1 MRKLSISFIVVFSFV
16 ATLTFSVAL
25 GSTVYSGVSNAS
37 AVFLNMSYTDI
48 GSSFAK
54 GDIMR
59 MTALSVIRG
68 NGNGLYYPKNKLK
81 REEALAMILRLMG
94 KEKDVQMA
102 QSSTSGGVPG
112 AATGTNS
119 NGGIDS
125 WAQGV
130 ITVAKNTGLLSK
142 QETSLDFTQYATRQE
157 VANWIAK
164 GINLSPVYGKDAQY
178 VYSYKDSGLFDADKL
193 PYIEATI
200 ESSIM
205 SGYNNGYF
213 GPNDN
218 ITREQMAAV
227 LSRAFNVSYS
237 MMGYTKDMGYVESI
251 QKDSVNGGTRYTYD
265 IKNDSGQDV
274 ALVAENSQ
282 SANYDFAVLKNG
294 KAGLSSLISNG
305 DRLTY
310 YTNGSNVIFAE
321 TANGSIKTISGTI
334 DSIWQGSFRLV
345 DDSGNSYVI
354 YYNNNTQVTMNSV
367 DASISDLKYGETAKV
382 TVYGSTATRIDVVY
396 TDLSGNGQVNTGDKQ
411 DSGKIISIDVNSG
424 FEYVTLDNGNTYTL
438 DPNMPVVGTGRSIS
452 ASDLKVGEYIKLYF
466 SSINAKTPDE
476 IFLEDDYNKPVAVIR
491 GSIAGVSGFNP
502 KVQLNDVE
510 MYRQGQWNATSSYA
524 MYSLDGASVYL
535 DGSKIPV
542 SDISKYKGYDAY
554 IMLENHYGIETATL
568 VSIQSGFNMSYVG
581 DITYDGNT
589 MLVTFDN
596 ENDNRQVNVN
606 DGTIIL
612 NDGFLV
618 PKSQLSKASQAYV
631 SFSRGGAA
639 NFISILDANAPSGYY
654 YAFGEIDKVTSDS
667 FTIGYKNDAYAIDG
681 NEWDKI
687 GDKTF
692 YVGDKTYIIDNS
704 GNTPTI
710 VDYNDFI
717 NQKYGEY
724 ISDKEGDKSLLKY
737 GYVYVIAQKDK
748 YDDDA
753 YDAIAINISTEYDP
767 NSDSESYDLISTN
780 RISKAVL
787 SSSSGN
793 VLTLDNVMDWNGLN
807 NRWELNT
814 SLDSID
820 VTKAVIVK
828 NNKVISASDLKS
840 GDNLYI
846 IRDGALGIVITVQ
859 Q

>member
-1 MRKLSISFIVVFSFV
+1 MRKSSISFIVAFLLIVILNFSFV
-16 ATLTFSVAL
+16 S
-25 GSTVYSGVSNAS
+25 GSTMYNGVNNAT
-37 AVFLNMSYTDI
+37 ATFKNMSYNDI
-48 GSSFAK
+48 DSSFAK

-68 NGNGLYYPKNKLK
+68 NGSGLYYPKNKLK

-94 KEKDVQMA
+94 KEKDVQVA
-102 QSSTSGGVPG
+102 QNSASGGVPG
-112 AATGTNS
+112 AAGTTS
-119 NGGIDS
+119 SGMVDS

-130 ITVAKNTGLLSK
+130 ITVAKNAGLLSK
-142 QETSLDFTQYATRQE
+142 QEQSLDFTKNATRQE
-157 VANWIAK
+157 IANWIAK
-164 GINLSPVYGKDAQY
+164 GINLAPVYGKDAQY
-178 VYSYKDSGLFDADKL
+178 VYSYKDSSLFDADKL

-213 GPNDN
+213 GPNDS

-227 LSRAFNVSYS
+227 LSRAFNVSYA
-237 MMGYTKDMGYVESI
+237 MMGYTKDEGYIEDIERDNV
-251 QKDSVNGGTRYTYD
+251 DGGVRHTYVL
-265 IKNDSGQDV
+265 KNDSGQDI
-274 ALVAENSQ
+274 ALVAESSPN
-282 SANYDFAVLKNG
+282 ANYDFAVLKNG
-294 KAGLSSLISNG
+294 KAGLSSIISNG

-321 TANGSIKTISGTI
+321 TANSSIKTISGTI

-354 YYNNNTQVTMNSV
+354 NYNSNTLVTMNSV
-367 DASISDLKYGETAKV
+367 DASIDDLKFGETAKV
-382 TVYGSTATRIDVVY
+382 TVYGDTATNIDVEY
-396 TDLSGNGQVNTGDKQ
+396 TDLSSDGQVSLGDRQ
-411 DSGKIISIDVNSG
+411 DSGKIVDIETDNSQVSI
-424 FEYVTLDNGNTYTL
+424 TLDNGSTYTVNA
-438 DPNMPVVGTGRSIS
+438 DMPVVGTGAAIS

-466 SSINAKTPDE
+466 SSINTKTPDE

-491 GSIAGVSGFNP
+491 GTISGVSGFNP
-502 KVQLNDVE
+502 KIQLKDVE
-510 MYRQGQWNATSSYA
+510 IYRQGQWSATSSYA

-554 IMLENHYGIETATL
+554 IMLENHYGTETATL

-612 NDGFLV
+612 DNGLLV

-639 NFISILDANAPSGYY
+639 NFISILDTSAPSEYY
-654 YAFGEIDKVTSDS
+654 YAFGKIDEVTSDS
-667 FTIGYKNDAYAIDG
+667 ITIGKNYNAYALDA
-681 NEWDKI
+681 NEWNKI
-687 GDKTF
+687 DDKTF

-717 NQKYGEY
+717 NQKYGKDL
-724 ISDKEGDKSLLKY
+724 IKY
-737 GYVYVIAQKDK
+737 GYVYIVARKDK
-748 YDDDA
+748 YDNDN
-753 YDAIAINISTEYDP
+753 YDAIAINIYTNSS
-767 NSDSESYDLISTN
+767 SDSESYDLISTD
-780 RISKAVL
+780 RVSKAVL

-793 VLTLDNVMDWNGLN
+793 VLTLDNVMDWNGFN
-807 NRWELNT
+807 NKWELNT

-820 VTKAVIVK
+820 VSKAVIVK
-828 NNKVISASDLKS
+828 NNKVISVNDLKS

-846 IRDGALGIVITVQ
+846 IRDGVDGIIITVE
-859 Q
+859 

>member
-1 MRKLSISFIVVFSFV
+1 MKKISIVSILILSLIFTSFSSIAS
-16 ATLTFSVAL
+16 
-25 GSTVYSGVSNAS
+25 GSTVYSGVSSAS
-37 AVFLNMSYTDI
+37 AIFLNMSYTDI
-48 GSSFAK
+48 GSSFARN
-54 GDIMR
+54 DIMR
-59 MTALSVIRG
+59 MAGLSVIRG

-94 KEKDVQMA
+94 KEKDVQLA
-102 QSSTSGGVPG
+102 QTSG
-112 AATGTNS
+112 NS
-119 NGGIDS
+119 NPTAGTSSSGQVDS

-178 VYSYKDSGLFDADKL
+178 VYSYKDSSLFDTDKL
-193 PYIEATI
+193 PYIEAAI

-213 GPNDN
+213 GPNDS

-227 LSRAFNVSYS
+227 LSRAFNVSYA
-237 MMGYTKDMGYVESI
+237 MMGYTKDEGYIEDI
-251 QKDSVNGGTRYTYD
+251 ERDNVNGGVRYTYVL
-265 IKNDSGQDV
+265 KNDSGQDI
-274 ALVAENSQ
+274 ALVAESSPN
-282 SANYDFAVLKNG
+282 ANYDFAVLKNG
-294 KAGLSSLISNG
+294 KAGLSSIISNG

-321 TANGSIKTISGTI
+321 TANSSIKTISGTI

-354 YYNNNTQVTMNSV
+354 NYNSNTLVTMNSV
-367 DASISDLKYGETAKV
+367 DASIDDLKFGETAKV
-382 TVYGSTATRIDVVY
+382 TVYGDTATEIDVEY
-396 TDLSGNGQVNTGDKQ
+396 TDLSSDGQVNTGDKQ
-411 DSGKIISIDVNSG
+411 DSGKIISIDVSGG

-438 DPNMPVVGTGRSIS
+438 NPNMPVEGTGAAIS

-466 SSINAKTPDE
+466 SRINTKMPDE

-535 DGSKIPV
+535 DGSKISV
-542 SDISKYKGYDAY
+542 SDINKYKGYDAY
-554 IMLENHYGIETATL
+554 IMLENHYGTETATL
-568 VSIQSGFNMSYVG
+568 VSIQSGFNMSYEG
-581 DITYDGNT
+581 SIDYNGNT
-589 MLVTFDN
+589 MSITLS
-596 ENDNRQVNVN
+596 DNRQVSIN

-612 NDGFLV
+612 RDGLLV
-618 PKSQLSKASQAYV
+618 PKDELINASQAYV
-631 SFSRGGAA
+631 SFTRGGAA
-639 NFISILDANAPSGYY
+639 NFISILDTSAPSGYY
-654 YAFGEIDKVTSDS
+654 YAKGNIINVTADS
-667 FTIGYKNDAYAIDG
+667 ITVGNYYYYSG
-681 NEWDKI
+681 NEY
-687 GDKTF
+687 GDVSLNNNEWVANGDETF
-692 YVGDKTYIIDNS
+692 YVGDKTYIVDNT
-704 GNTPTI
+704 GNNP
-710 VDYNDFI
+710 VNVPYDEFLK
-717 NQKYGEY
+717 QKYRAANYSSVY
-724 ISDKEGDKSLLKY
+724 IVASDSN
-737 GYVYVIAQKDK
+737 
-748 YDDDA
+748 
-753 YDAIAINISTEYDP
+753 AIAVNIRPLSSTD
-767 NSDSESYDLISTN
+767 
-780 RISKAVL
+780 RVSKAVL

-793 VLTLDNVMDWNGLN
+793 VLTIDNVMDWNGLN
-807 NRWELNT
+807 NKWELNT

-820 VTKAVIVK
+820 ATKAVIVK
-828 NNKVISASDLKS
+828 NNKVVSANDLKS

>member
-1 MRKLSISFIVVFSFV
+1 MRKLSISFIVVFLLIVILNFSFV
-16 ATLTFSVAL
+16 S
-25 GSTVYSGVSNAS
+25 GSTMYNGVNNAT
-37 AVFLNMSYTDI
+37 ATFKNMSYNDI
-48 GSSFAK
+48 DSSFAK

-59 MTALSVIRG
+59 MTALSVVRG
-68 NGNGLYYPKNKLK
+68 NGSGLYYPKNKLK

-94 KEKDVQMA
+94 KEKDVQVA
-102 QSSTSGGVPG
+102 QNSASGGVPG
-112 AATGTNS
+112 AAGTTS
-119 NGGIDS
+119 SGMVDS

-130 ITVAKNTGLLSK
+130 ITVAKNAGLLSK
-142 QETSLDFTQYATRQE
+142 QEQSLDFTKNATRQE
-157 VANWIAK
+157 IANWIAK
-164 GINLSPVYGKDAQY
+164 GINLAPVYGKDAQY
-178 VYSYKDSGLFDADKL
+178 VYSYKDSSLFDADKL

-213 GPNDN
+213 GPNDS

-227 LSRAFNVSYS
+227 LSRAFNVSYA
-237 MMGYTKDMGYVESI
+237 MMGYTKDEGYIEDIERDNV
-251 QKDSVNGGTRYTYD
+251 DGGVRHTYVL
-265 IKNDSGQDV
+265 KNDSGQDI
-274 ALVAENSQ
+274 ALVAESSPN
-282 SANYDFAVLKNG
+282 ANYDFVVLKNG
-294 KAGLSSLISNG
+294 KAGLSSIISNG

-310 YTNGSNVIFAE
+310 YTNGNNVIFAE
-321 TANGSIKTISGTI
+321 TDNGSIKTISGTI

-396 TDLSGNGQVNTGDKQ
+396 TDLSENGQVSLGDRQ
-411 DSGKIISIDVNSG
+411 DSGKIVDIETDNSQVSI
-424 FEYVTLDNGNTYTL
+424 TLDNGSTYTVNA
-438 DPNMPVVGTGRSIS
+438 DMPVVGTGAAIS

-466 SSINAKTPDE
+466 SSINTKTPDE

-491 GSIAGVSGFNP
+491 GTISGVSGFNP
-502 KVQLNDVE
+502 KIQLKDVE
-510 MYRQGQWNATSSYA
+510 IYRQGQWSATSSYA

-542 SDISKYKGYDAY
+542 SDISKYKGYYAY
-554 IMLENHYGIETATL
+554 IMLENHYGTETATL

-612 NDGFLV
+612 DNGLLV

-639 NFISILDANAPSGYY
+639 NFISILDTSAPSGYY

-687 GDKTF
+687 GNKTF

-717 NQKYGEY
+717 NQKYGKDL
-724 ISDKEGDKSLLKY
+724 IKY
-737 GYVYVIAQKDK
+737 GYVYIVARKDK
-748 YDDDA
+748 YDNDN
-753 YDAIAINISTEYDP
+753 YDAIAINIYTNSS
-767 NSDSESYDLISTN
+767 SDSESYDLISTD
-780 RISKAVL
+780 RVSKAVL
-787 SSSSGN
+787 SSISGN
-793 VLTLDNVMDWNGLN
+793 VLTIDNVMDWNGLN
-807 NRWELNT
+807 NKWELNT

-820 VTKAVIVK
+820 VSKAVIVK
-828 NNKVISASDLKS
+828 NNKVISVNDLKS

-846 IRDGALGIVITVQ
+846 IRDGVDGIIITVE
-859 Q
+859 

>member
-1 MRKLSISFIVVFSFV
+1 MRKLSISFIVVFLLIVILNFSFV
-16 ATLTFSVAL
+16 S
-25 GSTVYSGVSNAS
+25 GSTMYNGVNNAT
-37 AVFLNMSYTDI
+37 ATFKNMSYNDI
-48 GSSFAK
+48 DSSFAK

-59 MTALSVIRG
+59 MTGLSVVRG
-68 NGNGLYYPKNKLK
+68 NGSGLYYPKNKLK

-94 KEKDVQMA
+94 KEKDVQVA
-102 QSSTSGGVPG
+102 QNSASGGVPG
-112 AATGTNS
+112 AAGTTS
-119 NGGIDS
+119 SGMVDS

-130 ITVAKNTGLLSK
+130 ITVAKNAGLLSK
-142 QETSLDFTQYATRQE
+142 QEQSLDFTKNATRQE
-157 VANWIAK
+157 IANWIAK
-164 GINLSPVYGKDAQY
+164 GINLAPVYGKDAQY
-178 VYSYKDSGLFDADKL
+178 VYSYKDSSLFDADKL

-213 GPNDN
+213 GPNDS

-227 LSRAFNVSYS
+227 LSRAFNVSYT

-274 ALVAENSQ
+274 ALVAESSPN
-282 SANYDFAVLKNG
+282 ANYDFVVLKNG
-294 KAGLSSLISNG
+294 KAGLSSIISNG

-321 TANGSIKTISGTI
+321 TDNGSIKTISGTI

-396 TDLSGNGQVNTGDKQ
+396 TDLSENGQVSLGDRQ
-411 DSGKIISIDVNSG
+411 DSGKIVDIETDNSQVSI
-424 FEYVTLDNGNTYTL
+424 TLDNGSTYTVNA
-438 DPNMPVVGTGRSIS
+438 DMPVVGTGAAIS

-466 SSINAKTPDE
+466 SSINTKTPDE

-491 GSIAGVSGFNP
+491 GTISGVSGFNP
-502 KVQLNDVE
+502 KIQLKDVE
-510 MYRQGQWNATSSYA
+510 IYRQGQWSATSSYA

-554 IMLENHYGIETATL
+554 IMLENHYGTETATL

-612 NDGFLV
+612 DNGLLV

-639 NFISILDANAPSGYY
+639 NFISILDASAPSGYY

-717 NQKYGEY
+717 NQKYGKDL
-724 ISDKEGDKSLLKY
+724 IKY
-737 GYVYVIAQKDK
+737 GYVYIVARKDK
-748 YDDDA
+748 YDNDN
-753 YDAIAINISTEYDP
+753 YDAIAINIYTNSS
-767 NSDSESYDLISTN
+767 SDSESYDLISTD
-780 RISKAVL
+780 RVSKAVL

-807 NRWELNT
+807 NKWELNT

-820 VTKAVIVK
+820 VSKAVIVK
-828 NNKVISASDLKS
+828 NNKVISVNDLKS

-846 IRDGALGIVITVQ
+846 IRDGVDGIIITVE
-859 Q
+859 

>member
-1 MRKLSISFIVVFSFV
+1 MRKLSISFIVVFLLIVILNFSFV
-16 ATLTFSVAL
+16 S
-25 GSTVYSGVSNAS
+25 GSTMYNGVNNAT
-37 AVFLNMSYTDI
+37 ATFKNMSYNDI
-48 GSSFAK
+48 DSSFAK

-59 MTALSVIRG
+59 MTALSVVRG
-68 NGNGLYYPKNKLK
+68 NGSGLYYPKNKLK

-94 KEKDVQMA
+94 KEKDVQVA
-102 QSSTSGGVPG
+102 QNSASGGVPG
-112 AATGTNS
+112 AAGTTS
-119 NGGIDS
+119 SGTVDS

-130 ITVAKNTGLLSK
+130 ITVAKNAGLLSK
-142 QETSLDFTQYATRQE
+142 QEQSLDFRKNATRQE
-157 VANWIAK
+157 IANWIAK
-164 GINLSPVYGKDAQY
+164 GINLVPVYGKDAQY
-178 VYSYKDSGLFDADKL
+178 VYSYKDSSLFDADKL

-213 GPNDN
+213 GPNDS

-227 LSRAFNVSYS
+227 LSRAFNVSYT

-274 ALVAENSQ
+274 ALVSENS
-282 SANYDFAVLKNG
+282 SNGNYDFAVLKNG
-294 KAGLSSLISNG
+294 MAGLSSLLSNG

-310 YTNGSNVIFAE
+310 YTNGNNVIFAE
-321 TANGSIKTISGTI
+321 TDNGSIKTISGTI

-367 DASISDLKYGETAKV
+367 DAFISDLKYGETAKV

-396 TDLSGNGQVNTGDKQ
+396 TDLSENGQVSLGDRQ
-411 DSGKIISIDVNSG
+411 DSGKIVDIETDNSQVSI
-424 FEYVTLDNGNTYTL
+424 TLDNGSTYTVNA
-438 DPNMPVVGTGRSIS
+438 DMPVVGTGAAIS

-466 SSINAKTPDE
+466 SSINTKTPDE

-491 GSIAGVSGFNP
+491 GTISGVSGFNP
-502 KVQLNDVE
+502 KIQLKDVE
-510 MYRQGQWNATSSYA
+510 IYRQGQWSATSSYA

-554 IMLENHYGIETATL
+554 IMLENHYGTETATL

-612 NDGFLV
+612 DNGLLV

-639 NFISILDANAPSGYY
+639 NFISILDASAPSGYY

-687 GDKTF
+687 GNKTF

-717 NQKYGEY
+717 NQKYGKDL
-724 ISDKEGDKSLLKY
+724 IKY
-737 GYVYVIAQKDK
+737 GYVYIVAKKDK
-748 YDDDA
+748 YDNDN
-753 YDAIAINISTEYDP
+753 YDAIAINIYTNSS
-767 NSDSESYDLISTN
+767 SDSESYDLISTD
-780 RISKAVL
+780 RVSKAVL

-807 NRWELNT
+807 NKWELNT

-820 VTKAVIVK
+820 VSKAVIVK
-828 NNKVISASDLKS
+828 NNKVISVNDLKS

-846 IRDGALGIVITVQ
+846 IRDGVDGIIITVE
-859 Q
+859 

>member
-1 MRKLSISFIVVFSFV
+1 MKKINIVSILILSLIFTSFSSIAS
-16 ATLTFSVAL
+16 
-25 GSTVYSGVSNAS
+25 GSTVYSGVSSAS
-37 AVFLNMSYTDI
+37 AIFLNMSYADI
-48 GSSFAK
+48 GSSFARN
-54 GDIMR
+54 DIMR
-59 MTALSVIRG
+59 MTGLSVIRG
-68 NGNGLYYPKNKLK
+68 NGNRLYYPTNKLK

-94 KEKDVQMA
+94 KEKDVQLA
-102 QSSTSGGVPG
+102 QTSR
-112 AATGTNS
+112 NS
-119 NGGIDS
+119 NPTARTSSSGQVDS

-178 VYSYKDSGLFDADKL
+178 VYSYKDSSLFDADKL

-213 GPNDN
+213 GPNDS

-227 LSRAFNVSYS
+227 LSRAFNVSYA
-237 MMGYTKDMGYVESI
+237 MMGYTKDEGYIEDIERDNV
-251 QKDSVNGGTRYTYD
+251 DGGVRHTYVL
-265 IKNDSGQDV
+265 KNDSGQDI
-274 ALVAENSQ
+274 ALVAESSPN
-282 SANYDFAVLKNG
+282 ANYDFAVLKNG
-294 KAGLSSLISNG
+294 KAGLSSIISNG

-321 TANGSIKTISGTI
+321 TANSSIKTISGTI

-354 YYNNNTQVTMNSV
+354 NYNSNTLVTMNSV
-367 DASISDLKYGETAKV
+367 NASIDDLKFGETAKV
-382 TVYGSTATRIDVVY
+382 TVYGDTATKIDVEY
-396 TDLSGNGQVNTGDKQ
+396 TDLSSDGQVNTGDKQ
-411 DSGKIISIDVNSG
+411 DSGKIISIDVSGG

-438 DPNMPVVGTGRSIS
+438 NPNMPVEGTGAAIS

-466 SSINAKTPDE
+466 SSINTKSPDE
-476 IFLEDDYNKPVAVIR
+476 IFLEDDYNKPVAIIR

-535 DGSKIPV
+535 DGSKISV
-542 SDISKYKGYDAY
+542 SDINKYKGYDAY
-554 IMLENHYGIETATL
+554 IMLENHYGTETATL
-568 VSIQSGFNMSYVG
+568 ASIQSGFNMSYVG
-581 DITYDGNT
+581 SIDYNGNT
-589 MLVTFDN
+589 MSITLS
-596 ENDNRQVNVN
+596 DNRQVSIN

-612 NDGFLV
+612 KDGLLV
-618 PKSQLSKASQAYV
+618 PKDELTNASQAYV
-631 SFSRGGAA
+631 SFTRGGAA
-639 NFISILDANAPSGYY
+639 NFISILDTSAPSGYY
-654 YAFGEIDKVTSDS
+654 YAKGNIINVTADS
-667 FTIGYKNDAYAIDG
+667 ITVGNYYYYSG
-681 NEWDKI
+681 NEY
-687 GDKTF
+687 GDESLNNNEWVANGDETF
-692 YVGDKTYIIDNS
+692 YVGDKTYIVDNT
-704 GNTPTI
+704 GNSP
-710 VDYNDFI
+710 VNVSYDEFLK
-717 NQKYGEY
+717 QKYRAANYSSVY
-724 ISDKEGDKSLLKY
+724 IVASDSN
-737 GYVYVIAQKDK
+737 
-748 YDDDA
+748 
-753 YDAIAINISTEYDP
+753 AIAVNIRPLSSTD
-767 NSDSESYDLISTN
+767 
-780 RISKAVL
+780 RVSKAVL

-807 NRWELNT
+807 NKWELNT

-828 NNKVISASDLKS
+828 NNKVVSANDLKS

>member
-1 MRKLSISFIVVFSFV
+1 MRKLSISFIVVFLLIVILNFSFV
-16 ATLTFSVAL
+16 S
-25 GSTVYSGVSNAS
+25 GSTMYNGVNNAT
-37 AVFLNMSYTDI
+37 ATFKNMSYNDI
-48 GSSFAK
+48 DSSFAK

-59 MTALSVIRG
+59 MTALSVVRG
-68 NGNGLYYPKNKLK
+68 NGSGLYYPKNKLK

-94 KEKDVQMA
+94 KEKDVQVA
-102 QSSTSGGVPG
+102 QNSASGGVPG
-112 AATGTNS
+112 AAGTTS
-119 NGGIDS
+119 SGMVDS

-130 ITVAKNTGLLSK
+130 ITVAKNAGLLSK
-142 QETSLDFTQYATRQE
+142 QEQSLDFTKNATRQE
-157 VANWIAK
+157 IANWIAK
-164 GINLSPVYGKDAQY
+164 GINLAPVYGKDAQY
-178 VYSYKDSGLFDADKL
+178 VYSYKDSSLFDADKL

-213 GPNDN
+213 GPNDS

-227 LSRAFNVSYS
+227 LSRAFNVSYT

-396 TDLSGNGQVNTGDKQ
+396 TDLSENGQVSLGDRQ
-411 DSGKIISIDVNSG
+411 DSGKIVDIETDNSQVSI
-424 FEYVTLDNGNTYTL
+424 TLDNGSTYTVNA
-438 DPNMPVVGTGRSIS
+438 DMPVIGMGRSIS

-491 GSIAGVSGFNP
+491 GTISGVSGFNP
-502 KVQLNDVE
+502 KIQLKDVE
-510 MYRQGQWNATSSYA
+510 IYRQGQWSATSSYA
-524 MYSLDGASVYL
+524 MYSLDGVSVYL

-581 DITYDGNT
+581 SIDYDGNT

-639 NFISILDANAPSGYY
+639 NFISILDTSAPSEYY
-654 YAFGEIDKVTSDS
+654 YAFGKIDEVTSDS
-667 FTIGYKNDAYAIDG
+667 ITIGKNYNAYALDA
-681 NEWDKI
+681 NEWNKI
-687 GDKTF
+687 DDKTF

-717 NQKYGEY
+717 NQKYGKDL
-724 ISDKEGDKSLLKY
+724 IKY
-737 GYVYVIAQKDK
+737 GYVYIVARKDK
-748 YDDDA
+748 YDNDN
-753 YDAIAINISTEYDP
+753 YDAIAINIYTNSS
-767 NSDSESYDLISTN
+767 SDSESYDLISTD
-780 RISKAVL
+780 RVSKAVL
-787 SSSSGN
+787 SSISGN
-793 VLTLDNVMDWNGLN
+793 VLTIDNVMDWNGLN
-807 NRWELNT
+807 NKWELNT

-820 VTKAVIVK
+820 VSKAVIVK
-828 NNKVISASDLKS
+828 NNKVISVNDLKS

>member
-1 MRKLSISFIVVFSFV
+1 MKKINIVSFLILSLIFTSFSSIAS
-16 ATLTFSVAL
+16 
-25 GSTVYSGVSNAS
+25 GSTMYSGVSNAS

-48 GSSFAK
+48 GSSFARN
-54 GDIMR
+54 DIMR

-68 NGNGLYYPKNKLK
+68 NGNGLYYPSNKLK

-94 KEKDVQMA
+94 KEKDVQLA
-102 QSSTSGGVPG
+102 QTSR
-112 AATGTNS
+112 NS
-119 NGGIDS
+119 NPTAGTSSNGAIDS

-142 QETSLDFTQYATRQE
+142 QDQSLDFTQYATRQE

-213 GPNDN
+213 GPNDS

-227 LSRAFNVSYS
+227 LSRAFNVAYT
-237 MMGYTKDMGYVESI
+237 MMGYTKDMGYVERI
-251 QKDSVNGGTRYTYD
+251 QKDSVNGGTRYTYE

-396 TDLSGNGQVNTGDKQ
+396 TDLSGNGQVSLGDRQ
-411 DSGKIISIDVNSG
+411 DSGKIVDIETDNSQVSI
-424 FEYVTLDNGNTYTL
+424 TLDNGSTYTVNV
-438 DPNMPVVGTGRSIS
+438 DMPVVGTGVSIS

-466 SSINAKTPDE
+466 SSINTKMPDE

-581 DITYDGNT
+581 DITYDGNI

-612 NDGFLV
+612 DNGLLV

-654 YAFGEIDKVTSDS
+654 YAKGKIINVTADS
-667 FTIGYKNDAYAIDG
+667 ITVGNYYYYSG
-681 NEWDKI
+681 NEY
-687 GDKTF
+687 GDESLNNNEWVANGDETF
-692 YVGDKTYIIDNS
+692 YVGDKTYIVDNTGTS
-704 GNTPTI
+704 PVNVPY
-710 VDYNDFI
+710 DEFLK
-717 NQKYGEY
+717 QKYRAANYSSVY
-724 ISDKEGDKSLLKY
+724 IVASDSN
-737 GYVYVIAQKDK
+737 
-748 YDDDA
+748 
-753 YDAIAINISTEYDP
+753 AIAVNIRPLSSTD
-767 NSDSESYDLISTN
+767 
-780 RISKAVL
+780 RVSKAVL

-793 VLTLDNVMDWNGLN
+793 VLTIDNVMDWNELN
-807 NRWELNT
+807 NKWELNT

-820 VTKAVIVK
+820 ATKAVIVK
-828 NNKVISASDLKS
+828 NNKVVSANDLKS

>member
-1 MRKLSISFIVVFSFV
+1 MKKINIVSILILSLIFTSFSSIAS
-16 ATLTFSVAL
+16 
-25 GSTVYSGVSNAS
+25 GSTVYSGVSSAS
-37 AVFLNMSYTDI
+37 AIFLNMSYADI
-48 GSSFAK
+48 GSSFARN
-54 GDIMR
+54 DIMR
-59 MTALSVIRG
+59 MTGLSVIRG
-68 NGNGLYYPKNKLK
+68 NGNRLYYPTNKLK

-94 KEKDVQMA
+94 KEKDVQLA
-102 QSSTSGGVPG
+102 QTSR
-112 AATGTNS
+112 NS
-119 NGGIDS
+119 NPTARTSSSGQVDS

-178 VYSYKDSGLFDADKL
+178 VYSYKDSSLFDADKL

-213 GPNDN
+213 GPNDS

-227 LSRAFNVSYS
+227 LSRAFNVSYA
-237 MMGYTKDMGYVESI
+237 MMGYTKDEGYIEDIERDNV
-251 QKDSVNGGTRYTYD
+251 DGGVRHTYVL
-265 IKNDSGQDV
+265 KNDSGQDI
-274 ALVAENSQ
+274 ALVAESSPN
-282 SANYDFAVLKNG
+282 ANYDFAVLKNG
-294 KAGLSSLISNG
+294 KAGLSSIISNG

-321 TANGSIKTISGTI
+321 TANSSIKTISGTI

-354 YYNNNTQVTMNSV
+354 NYNSNTLVTMNSV
-367 DASISDLKYGETAKV
+367 NASIDDLKFGETAKV
-382 TVYGSTATRIDVVY
+382 TVYGDTATKIDVEY
-396 TDLSGNGQVNTGDKQ
+396 TDLSSDGQVNTGDKQ
-411 DSGKIISIDVNSG
+411 DSGKIISIDVSGG

-438 DPNMPVVGTGRSIS
+438 NPNMPVEGTGAAIS

-466 SSINAKTPDE
+466 SSINAKSPDE
-476 IFLEDDYNKPVAVIR
+476 IFLEDDYNKPVAIIR

-510 MYRQGQWNATSSYA
+510 MYKQGQWNATSSYA

-535 DGSKIPV
+535 DGSKISV
-542 SDISKYKGYDAY
+542 SDINKYKGYDAY
-554 IMLENHYGIETATL
+554 IMLENHYGTETATL

-581 DITYDGNT
+581 SIDYNGNT
-589 MLVTFDN
+589 MSITLS
-596 ENDNRQVNVN
+596 DNRQVSIN

-612 NDGFLV
+612 KDGLLV
-618 PKSQLSKASQAYV
+618 PKDELTNASQAYV
-631 SFSRGGAA
+631 SFTRGGAA
-639 NFISILDANAPSGYY
+639 NFISILDTSAPSGYY
-654 YAFGEIDKVTSDS
+654 YAKGNIINVTADS
-667 FTIGYKNDAYAIDG
+667 ITVGNYYYYNG
-681 NEWDKI
+681 NEY
-687 GDKTF
+687 GDESLNNNEWVANGDETF
-692 YVGDKTYIIDNS
+692 YVGDKTYIVDNT
-704 GNTPTI
+704 GNSPLN
-710 VDYNDFI
+710 VSYDEFLK
-717 NQKYGEY
+717 QKYRAANYSSVY
-724 ISDKEGDKSLLKY
+724 IVASDSN
-737 GYVYVIAQKDK
+737 
-748 YDDDA
+748 
-753 YDAIAINISTEYDP
+753 AIAVNIRPLSSTD
-767 NSDSESYDLISTN
+767 
-780 RISKAVL
+780 RVSKAVL

-807 NRWELNT
+807 NKWELNT

-828 NNKVISASDLKS
+828 NNKVVSANDLKS

>member
-1 MRKLSISFIVVFSFV
+1 MRKLSISFIVVFLLIVILNFSFV
-16 ATLTFSVAL
+16 S
-25 GSTVYSGVSNAS
+25 GSTMYNGVNNAT
-37 AVFLNMSYTDI
+37 ATFKNMSYNDI
-48 GSSFAK
+48 DSSFAK

-59 MTALSVIRG
+59 MTALSVVRG
-68 NGNGLYYPKNKLK
+68 NGSGLYYPKNKLK

-94 KEKDVQMA
+94 KEKDVQVA
-102 QSSTSGGVPG
+102 QNSASGGVPG
-112 AATGTNS
+112 AAGTTS
-119 NGGIDS
+119 SGMVDS

-130 ITVAKNTGLLSK
+130 ITVAKNAGLLSK
-142 QETSLDFTQYATRQE
+142 QEQSLDFTKNATRQE
-157 VANWIAK
+157 IANWIAK
-164 GINLSPVYGKDAQY
+164 GINLAPVYGKDAQY
-178 VYSYKDSGLFDADKL
+178 VYSYKDSSLFDADKL

-213 GPNDN
+213 GPNDS

-227 LSRAFNVSYS
+227 LSRAFNVSYA
-237 MMGYTKDMGYVESI
+237 MMGYTKDEGYIEDIERDNV
-251 QKDSVNGGTRYTYD
+251 DGGVRHTYVL
-265 IKNDSGQDV
+265 KNDSGQDI
-274 ALVAENSQ
+274 ALVAESSPN
-282 SANYDFAVLKNG
+282 ANYDFVVLKNG
-294 KAGLSSLISNG
+294 KAGLSSIISNG

-321 TANGSIKTISGTI
+321 TDNGSIKTISGTI

-396 TDLSGNGQVNTGDKQ
+396 TDLSENGQVSLGDRQ
-411 DSGKIISIDVNSG
+411 DSGKIVDIETDNSQVSI
-424 FEYVTLDNGNTYTL
+424 TLDNGSTYTVNA
-438 DPNMPVVGTGRSIS
+438 DMPVVGTGAAIS

-466 SSINAKTPDE
+466 SSINTKTPDE

-491 GSIAGVSGFNP
+491 GTISGVSGFNP
-502 KVQLNDVE
+502 KIQLKDVE
-510 MYRQGQWNATSSYA
+510 IYRQGQWSATSSYA

-554 IMLENHYGIETATL
+554 IMLENHYGTETATL

-612 NDGFLV
+612 DNGLLV

-639 NFISILDANAPSGYY
+639 NFISILDTSAPSEYY
-654 YAFGEIDKVTSDS
+654 YAFGKIDEVTSDS
-667 FTIGYKNDAYAIDG
+667 ITIGKNYNAYALDA
-681 NEWDKI
+681 NEWNKI
-687 GDKTF
+687 DDKTF

-717 NQKYGEY
+717 NQKYGKDL
-724 ISDKEGDKSLLKY
+724 IKY
-737 GYVYVIAQKDK
+737 GYVYIVARKDK
-748 YDDDA
+748 YDNDN
-753 YDAIAINISTEYDP
+753 YDAIAINIYTNSS
-767 NSDSESYDLISTN
+767 SDSESYDLISTD
-780 RISKAVL
+780 RVSKAVL

-793 VLTLDNVMDWNGLN
+793 VLTLDNVMDWNGFN
-807 NRWELNT
+807 NKWELNT

-820 VTKAVIVK
+820 VSKAVIVK
-828 NNKVISASDLKS
+828 NNKVISVNDLKS

-846 IRDGALGIVITVQ
+846 IRDGVDGIIITVE
-859 Q
+859 

>member
-1 MRKLSISFIVVFSFV
+1 MRKLSISFIVVFLLIVILNFSFV
-16 ATLTFSVAL
+16 S
-25 GSTVYSGVSNAS
+25 GSTMYNGVNNAT
-37 AVFLNMSYTDI
+37 ATFKNMSYNDI
-48 GSSFAK
+48 DSSFAK

-59 MTALSVIRG
+59 MTALSVVRG
-68 NGNGLYYPKNKLK
+68 NGSGLYYPKNKLK

-94 KEKDVQMA
+94 KEKDVQVA
-102 QSSTSGGVPG
+102 QNSASGGVPG
-112 AATGTNS
+112 AAGTTS
-119 NGGIDS
+119 SGMVDS

-130 ITVAKNTGLLSK
+130 ITVAKNAGLLSK
-142 QETSLDFTQYATRQE
+142 QEQSLDFTKNATRQE
-157 VANWIAK
+157 IANWIAK
-164 GINLSPVYGKDAQY
+164 GINLAPVYGKDAQY
-178 VYSYKDSGLFDADKL
+178 VYSYKDSSLFDADKL

-213 GPNDN
+213 GPNDS

-227 LSRAFNVSYS
+227 LSRAFNVSYT

-265 IKNDSGQDV
+265 IKNDSGQDI
-274 ALVAENSQ
+274 ALVAESSPN
-282 SANYDFAVLKNG
+282 ANYDFVVLKNG
-294 KAGLSSLISNG
+294 KAGLSSIISNG

-321 TANGSIKTISGTI
+321 TDNGSIKTISGTI

-396 TDLSGNGQVNTGDKQ
+396 TDLSENGQVSLGDRQ
-411 DSGKIISIDVNSG
+411 DSGKIVDIETDNSQVSI
-424 FEYVTLDNGNTYTL
+424 TLDNGSTYTVNA
-438 DPNMPVVGTGRSIS
+438 DMPVEGTGAAIS

-466 SSINAKTPDE
+466 SSINTKTPDE

-491 GSIAGVSGFNP
+491 GTISGVSGFNP
-502 KVQLNDVE
+502 KIQLKDVE
-510 MYRQGQWNATSSYA
+510 IYRQGQWSATSSYA

-554 IMLENHYGIETATL
+554 IMLENHYGTETATL

-612 NDGFLV
+612 DNGLLV

-639 NFISILDANAPSGYY
+639 NFISILDASAPSGYY

-717 NQKYGEY
+717 NQKYGKDL
-724 ISDKEGDKSLLKY
+724 IKY
-737 GYVYVIAQKDK
+737 GYVYIVARKDK
-748 YDDDA
+748 YDNDN
-753 YDAIAINISTEYDP
+753 YDAIAINIYTNSS
-767 NSDSESYDLISTN
+767 SDSESYDLISTD
-780 RISKAVL
+780 RVSKAVL

-807 NRWELNT
+807 NKWELNT

-820 VTKAVIVK
+820 VSKAVIVK
-828 NNKVISASDLKS
+828 NNKVISVNDLKS

-846 IRDGALGIVITVQ
+846 IRDGVDGIIITVE
-859 Q
+859 

>member
-1 MRKLSISFIVVFSFV
+1 MRKLSISFIVVFLLIVILNFSFV
-16 ATLTFSVAL
+16 S
-25 GSTVYSGVSNAS
+25 GSTMYNGVNNAT
-37 AVFLNMSYTDI
+37 ATFKNMSYNDI
-48 GSSFAK
+48 DSSFAK

-59 MTALSVIRG
+59 MTALSVVRG
-68 NGNGLYYPKNKLK
+68 NGSGLYYPKNKLK

-94 KEKDVQMA
+94 KEKDVQVA
-102 QSSTSGGVPG
+102 QNSASGGVPG
-112 AATGTNS
+112 AAGTTS
-119 NGGIDS
+119 SGMVDS

-130 ITVAKNTGLLSK
+130 ITVAKNAGLLSK
-142 QETSLDFTQYATRQE
+142 QEQSLDFTKNATRQE
-157 VANWIAK
+157 IANWIAK
-164 GINLSPVYGKDAQY
+164 GINLAPVYGKDAQY
-178 VYSYKDSGLFDADKL
+178 VYSYKDSSLFDADKL

-213 GPNDN
+213 GPNDS

-227 LSRAFNVSYS
+227 LSRAFNVSYT

-265 IKNDSGQDV
+265 IKNDNGQDV
-274 ALVAENSQ
+274 ALVAESSPN
-282 SANYDFAVLKNG
+282 ANYDFVVLKNG
-294 KAGLSSLISNG
+294 KAGLSSIISNG

-321 TANGSIKTISGTI
+321 TDNGSIKTISGTI

-396 TDLSGNGQVNTGDKQ
+396 TDLSENGQVSLGDRQ
-411 DSGKIISIDVNSG
+411 DSGKIVDIETDNSQVSI
-424 FEYVTLDNGNTYTL
+424 TLDNGSTYTVNA
-438 DPNMPVVGTGRSIS
+438 DMPVVGTGAAIS

-466 SSINAKTPDE
+466 SSINTKTPDE

-491 GSIAGVSGFNP
+491 GTISGVSGFNP
-502 KVQLNDVE
+502 KIQLKDVE
-510 MYRQGQWNATSSYA
+510 IYRQGQWSATSSYA

-554 IMLENHYGIETATL
+554 IMLENHYGTETATL

-612 NDGFLV
+612 DNGLLV

-639 NFISILDANAPSGYY
+639 NFISILDTSAPSEYY
-654 YAFGEIDKVTSDS
+654 YAFGKIDEVTSDS
-667 FTIGYKNDAYAIDG
+667 ITIGKNYNAYALYA
-681 NEWDKI
+681 NEWNKI
-687 GDKTF
+687 DDKTF

-717 NQKYGEY
+717 NQKYGKDL
-724 ISDKEGDKSLLKY
+724 IKY
-737 GYVYVIAQKDK
+737 GYVYIVARKDK
-748 YDDDA
+748 YDNDN
-753 YDAIAINISTEYDP
+753 YDAIAINIYTNSS
-767 NSDSESYDLISTN
+767 SDSESYDLISTD
-780 RISKAVL
+780 RVSKAVL

-793 VLTLDNVMDWNGLN
+793 VLTLDNVMDWNGFN
-807 NRWELNT
+807 NKWELNT

-820 VTKAVIVK
+820 VSKAVIVK
-828 NNKVISASDLKS
+828 NNKVISVNDLKS

-846 IRDGALGIVITVQ
+846 IRDGVDGIIITVE
-859 Q
+859 

>member
-1 MRKLSISFIVVFSFV
+1 MRKLSISFIVVFLLIVILNFSFV
-16 ATLTFSVAL
+16 S
-25 GSTVYSGVSNAS
+25 GSTMYNGVNNAT
-37 AVFLNMSYTDI
+37 ATFKNMSYNDI
-48 GSSFAK
+48 DSSFAK

-59 MTALSVIRG
+59 MTGLSVVRG
-68 NGNGLYYPKNKLK
+68 NGSGLYYPKNKLK

-94 KEKDVQMA
+94 KEKDVQVA
-102 QSSTSGGVPG
+102 QNSASGGVPG
-112 AATGTNS
+112 AAGTTS
-119 NGGIDS
+119 SGMVDS

-130 ITVAKNTGLLSK
+130 ITVAKNAGLLSK
-142 QETSLDFTQYATRQE
+142 QEQSLDFTKNATRQE
-157 VANWIAK
+157 IANWIAK
-164 GINLSPVYGKDAQY
+164 GINLAPVYGKDAQY
-178 VYSYKDSGLFDADKL
+178 VYSYKDSSLFDADKL

-213 GPNDN
+213 GPNDS

-227 LSRAFNVSYS
+227 LSRAFNVSYT

-274 ALVAENSQ
+274 ALVAESSPN
-282 SANYDFAVLKNG
+282 ANYDFVVLKNG
-294 KAGLSSLISNG
+294 KAGLSSIISNG

-321 TANGSIKTISGTI
+321 TDNGSIKTISGTI

-396 TDLSGNGQVNTGDKQ
+396 TDLSENGQVSLGDRQ
-411 DSGKIISIDVNSG
+411 DSGKIVDIETDNSQVSI
-424 FEYVTLDNGNTYTL
+424 TLDNGSTYTVNA
-438 DPNMPVVGTGRSIS
+438 DMPVVGTGAAIS

-466 SSINAKTPDE
+466 SSINTKTPDE

-491 GSIAGVSGFNP
+491 GTISGVSGFNP
-502 KVQLNDVE
+502 KIQLKDVE
-510 MYRQGQWNATSSYA
+510 IYRQGQWSATSSYA

-554 IMLENHYGIETATL
+554 IMLENHYGTETATL

-612 NDGFLV
+612 DNGLLV

-639 NFISILDANAPSGYY
+639 NFISILDTSAPSEYY
-654 YAFGEIDKVTSDS
+654 YAFGKIDEVTSDS
-667 FTIGYKNDAYAIDG
+667 ITIGKNYNAYALDA
-681 NEWDKI
+681 NEWNKI
-687 GDKTF
+687 DDKTF

-717 NQKYGEY
+717 NQKYGKDL
-724 ISDKEGDKSLLKY
+724 IKY
-737 GYVYVIAQKDK
+737 GYVYIVARKDK
-748 YDDDA
+748 YDNDN
-753 YDAIAINISTEYDP
+753 YDAIAINIYTNSS
-767 NSDSESYDLISTN
+767 SDSESYDLISTD
-780 RISKAVL
+780 RVSKAVL

-793 VLTLDNVMDWNGLN
+793 VLTLDNVMDWNGFN
-807 NRWELNT
+807 NKWELNT

-820 VTKAVIVK
+820 VSKAVIVK
-828 NNKVISASDLKS
+828 NNKVISVNDLKS

-846 IRDGALGIVITVQ
+846 IRDGVDGIIITVE
-859 Q
+859 

>member
-1 MRKLSISFIVVFSFV
+1 MRKLSISFIVVFLLIVILNFSFV
-16 ATLTFSVAL
+16 S
-25 GSTVYSGVSNAS
+25 GSTMYNGVNNAT
-37 AVFLNMSYTDI
+37 ATFKNMSYNDI
-48 GSSFAK
+48 DSSFAK

-59 MTALSVIRG
+59 MTALSVVRG
-68 NGNGLYYPKNKLK
+68 NGSGLYYPKNKLK

-94 KEKDVQMA
+94 KEKDVQVA
-102 QSSTSGGVPG
+102 QNSASGGVPG
-112 AATGTNS
+112 AAGTTS
-119 NGGIDS
+119 SGMVDS

-130 ITVAKNTGLLSK
+130 ITVAKNAGLLSK
-142 QETSLDFTQYATRQE
+142 QEQSLDFTKNATRQE
-157 VANWIAK
+157 IANWIAK
-164 GINLSPVYGKDAQY
+164 GINLAPVYGKDAQY
-178 VYSYKDSGLFDADKL
+178 VYSYKDSSLFDADKL

-213 GPNDN
+213 GPNDS

-227 LSRAFNVSYS
+227 LSRAFNVSYT

-274 ALVAENSQ
+274 ALVSENS
-282 SANYDFAVLKNG
+282 SNGNYDFAVLKNG
-294 KAGLSSLISNG
+294 MAGLSSLLSNG

-310 YTNGSNVIFAE
+310 YTNGNNVIFAE
-321 TANGSIKTISGTI
+321 TDNGSIKTISGTI

-396 TDLSGNGQVNTGDKQ
+396 TDLSENGQVSLGDRQ
-411 DSGKIISIDVNSG
+411 DSGKIVDIETDNSQVSI
-424 FEYVTLDNGNTYTL
+424 TLDNGSTYTVNA
-438 DPNMPVVGTGRSIS
+438 DMPVVGTGAAIS

-466 SSINAKTPDE
+466 SSINTKTPDE

-491 GSIAGVSGFNP
+491 GTISGVSGFNP
-502 KVQLNDVE
+502 KIQLKDVE
-510 MYRQGQWNATSSYA
+510 IYRQGQWSATSSYA

-542 SDISKYKGYDAY
+542 SDISKYKGYYAY
-554 IMLENHYGIETATL
+554 IMLENHYGTETATL

-612 NDGFLV
+612 DNGLLV

-639 NFISILDANAPSGYY
+639 NFISILDTSAPSEYY
-654 YAFGEIDKVTSDS
+654 YAFGKIDEVTSDS
-667 FTIGYKNDAYAIDG
+667 ITIGKNYNAYALDA
-681 NEWDKI
+681 NEWNKI
-687 GDKTF
+687 DDKTF

-717 NQKYGEY
+717 NQKYGKDL
-724 ISDKEGDKSLLKY
+724 IKY
-737 GYVYVIAQKDK
+737 GYVYIVARKDK
-748 YDDDA
+748 YDNDN
-753 YDAIAINISTEYDP
+753 YDAIAINIYTNSS
-767 NSDSESYDLISTN
+767 SDSESYDLISTD
-780 RISKAVL
+780 RVSKAVL

-807 NRWELNT
+807 NKWELNT

-820 VTKAVIVK
+820 VSKAVIVK
-828 NNKVISASDLKS
+828 NNKVISVNDLKS

-846 IRDGALGIVITVQ
+846 IRDGVDGIIITVE
-859 Q
+859 

>member
-1 MRKLSISFIVVFSFV
+1 MRKLSISFIVVFLLIVILNFSFV
-16 ATLTFSVAL
+16 S
-25 GSTVYSGVSNAS
+25 GSTMYNGVNNAT
-37 AVFLNMSYTDI
+37 ATFKNMSYNDI
-48 GSSFAK
+48 DSSFAK

-59 MTALSVIRG
+59 MTALSVVRG
-68 NGNGLYYPKNKLK
+68 NGSGLYYPKNKLK

-94 KEKDVQMA
+94 KEKDVQVA
-102 QSSTSGGVPG
+102 QNSASGGVPG
-112 AATGTNS
+112 AAGTTS
-119 NGGIDS
+119 SGMVDS

-130 ITVAKNTGLLSK
+130 ITVAKNAGLLSK

-178 VYSYKDSGLFDADKL
+178 VYSYKDSSLFDADKL

-213 GPNDN
+213 GPNDS

-227 LSRAFNVSYS
+227 LSRAFNVSYA
-237 MMGYTKDMGYVESI
+237 MMGYTKDEGYIEDIERDNV
-251 QKDSVNGGTRYTYD
+251 DGGVRHTYVL
-265 IKNDSGQDV
+265 KNDSGQDI
-274 ALVAENSQ
+274 ALVAESSPN
-282 SANYDFAVLKNG
+282 ANYDFVVLKNG
-294 KAGLSSLISNG
+294 KAGLSSIISNG

-321 TANGSIKTISGTI
+321 TDNGSIKTISGTI

-396 TDLSGNGQVNTGDKQ
+396 TDLSENGQVSLGDRQ
-411 DSGKIISIDVNSG
+411 DSGKIVDIETDNSQVSI
-424 FEYVTLDNGNTYTL
+424 TLDNGSTYTVNA
-438 DPNMPVVGTGRSIS
+438 DMPVVGTGAAIS

-466 SSINAKTPDE
+466 SSINTKTPDE

-491 GSIAGVSGFNP
+491 GTISGVSGFNP
-502 KVQLNDVE
+502 KIQLKDVE
-510 MYRQGQWNATSSYA
+510 IYRQGQWSATSSYA

-554 IMLENHYGIETATL
+554 IMLENHYGTETATL

-612 NDGFLV
+612 DNGLLV

-639 NFISILDANAPSGYY
+639 NFISILDTSAPSEYY
-654 YAFGEIDKVTSDS
+654 YAFGKIDEVTSDS
-667 FTIGYKNDAYAIDG
+667 ITIGKNYNAYALDA
-681 NEWDKI
+681 NEWNKI
-687 GDKTF
+687 DDKTF

-717 NQKYGEY
+717 NQKYGKDL
-724 ISDKEGDKSLLKY
+724 IKY
-737 GYVYVIAQKDK
+737 GYVYIVARKDK
-748 YDDDA
+748 YDNDN
-753 YDAIAINISTEYDP
+753 YDAIAINIYTNSS
-767 NSDSESYDLISTN
+767 SDSESYDLISTD
-780 RISKAVL
+780 RVSKAVL

-807 NRWELNT
+807 NKWELNT

-820 VTKAVIVK
+820 VSKAVIVK
-828 NNKVISASDLKS
+828 NNKVISVNDLKS

-846 IRDGALGIVITVQ
+846 IRDGVDGIIITVE
-859 Q
+859 

>member
-1 MRKLSISFIVVFSFV
+1 MRKSSISFIVAFLLIVILNFSFV
-16 ATLTFSVAL
+16 S
-25 GSTVYSGVSNAS
+25 GSTMYNGVNNAT
-37 AVFLNMSYTDI
+37 ATFKNMSYNDI
-48 GSSFAK
+48 DSSFAK

-68 NGNGLYYPKNKLK
+68 NGSGLYYPKNKLK

-94 KEKDVQMA
+94 KEKDVQVA
-102 QSSTSGGVPG
+102 QNSASGGVPG
-112 AATGTNS
+112 AAGTTS
-119 NGGIDS
+119 SGMVDS

-130 ITVAKNTGLLSK
+130 ITVAKNAGLLSK
-142 QETSLDFTQYATRQE
+142 QEQSLDFTKNATRQE
-157 VANWIAK
+157 IANWIAK
-164 GINLSPVYGKDAQY
+164 GINLAPVYGKDAQY
-178 VYSYKDSGLFDADKL
+178 VYSYKDSSLFDADKL

-213 GPNDN
+213 GPNDS

-227 LSRAFNVSYS
+227 LSRAFNVSYA
-237 MMGYTKDMGYVESI
+237 MMGYTKDEGYIEDIERDNV
-251 QKDSVNGGTRYTYD
+251 DGGVRHTYVL
-265 IKNDSGQDV
+265 KNDSGQDI
-274 ALVAENSQ
+274 ALVAESSPN
-282 SANYDFAVLKNG
+282 ANYDFAVLKNG
-294 KAGLSSLISNG
+294 KAGLSSIISNG

-321 TANGSIKTISGTI
+321 TANSSIKTISGTI

-354 YYNNNTQVTMNSV
+354 NYNSNTLVTMNSV
-367 DASISDLKYGETAKV
+367 DASIDDLKFGETAKV
-382 TVYGSTATRIDVVY
+382 TVYGDTATNIDVEY
-396 TDLSGNGQVNTGDKQ
+396 TDLSSDGQVSLGDRQ
-411 DSGKIISIDVNSG
+411 DSGKIVDIETDNSQVSI
-424 FEYVTLDNGNTYTL
+424 TLDNGSTYTVNA
-438 DPNMPVVGTGRSIS
+438 DMPVVGTGAAIS

-466 SSINAKTPDE
+466 SSINTKTPDE

-491 GSIAGVSGFNP
+491 GTISGVSGFNP
-502 KVQLNDVE
+502 KIQLKDVE
-510 MYRQGQWNATSSYA
+510 IYRQGQWSATSSYA

-554 IMLENHYGIETATL
+554 IMLENHYGTETATL

-612 NDGFLV
+612 DNGLLV

-639 NFISILDANAPSGYY
+639 NFISILDTSAPSEYY
-654 YAFGEIDKVTSDS
+654 YAFGKIDEVTSDS
-667 FTIGYKNDAYAIDG
+667 ITIGKNYNAYALDA
-681 NEWDKI
+681 NEWNKI
-687 GDKTF
+687 DDKTF

-717 NQKYGEY
+717 NQKYGKDL
-724 ISDKEGDKSLLKY
+724 IKY
-737 GYVYVIAQKDK
+737 GYVYIVAKKDN
-748 YDDDA
+748 YDNDN
-753 YDAIAINISTEYDP
+753 YDAIAINIYTNSS
-767 NSDSESYDLISTN
+767 SDSESYDLISTD
-780 RISKAVL
+780 RVSKAVL

-793 VLTLDNVMDWNGLN
+793 VLTIDNVMDWNGLN
-807 NRWELNT
+807 NKWELNT

-828 NNKVISASDLKS
+828 NNKVVSANDLKS

>member
-1 MRKLSISFIVVFSFV
+1 MKKISIVSILILSLIFTSFSSIAS
-16 ATLTFSVAL
+16 
-25 GSTVYSGVSNAS
+25 GSTVYSGVSSAS
-37 AVFLNMSYTDI
+37 AIFLNMSYADI
-48 GSSFAK
+48 GSSFARN
-54 GDIMR
+54 DIMR
-59 MTALSVIRG
+59 MTGLSVIRG
-68 NGNGLYYPKNKLK
+68 NGNGLYYPTNKLK

-94 KEKDVQMA
+94 KEKDVQLA
-102 QSSTSGGVPG
+102 QTSR
-112 AATGTNS
+112 NS
-119 NGGIDS
+119 NPTAGTSSSGQVDS
-125 WAQGV
+125 WAKGV

-178 VYSYKDSGLFDADKL
+178 VYSYKDSSLFDADKL

-213 GPNDN
+213 GPNDS

-227 LSRAFNVSYS
+227 LSRAFNVSYA
-237 MMGYTKDMGYVESI
+237 MMGYTKDEGYIEDIERDNV
-251 QKDSVNGGTRYTYD
+251 DGGVRHTYVL
-265 IKNDSGQDV
+265 KNDSGQDI
-274 ALVAENSQ
+274 ALVAESSPN
-282 SANYDFAVLKNG
+282 ANYDFVVLKNG
-294 KAGLSSLISNG
+294 KAGLSSIISNG

-321 TANGSIKTISGTI
+321 TANSSLKTISGTI

-354 YYNNNTQVTMNSV
+354 NYNSNTLVTMNSV
-367 DASISDLKYGETAKV
+367 NASIDDLKFGETAKV
-382 TVYGSTATRIDVVY
+382 TVYGDTATEIDVEY
-396 TDLSGNGQVNTGDKQ
+396 TDLSSDGQVNTGDKQ
-411 DSGKIISIDVNSG
+411 DSGKIISIDVSGG

-438 DPNMPVVGTGRSIS
+438 NPNMPVEGTGAAIS

-466 SSINAKTPDE
+466 SRINTKMPDE

-535 DGSKIPV
+535 DGSKISV
-542 SDISKYKGYDAY
+542 SDINKYKGYDAY
-554 IMLENHYGIETATL
+554 IMLENHYGTETATL
-568 VSIQSGFNMSYVG
+568 VSIQSGFNMSYEG
-581 DITYDGNT
+581 SIDYNGNT
-589 MLVTFDN
+589 MSITLS
-596 ENDNRQVNVN
+596 DNRQVSING
-606 DGTIIL
+606 GTIIL
-612 NDGFLV
+612 RDGLLV
-618 PKSQLSKASQAYV
+618 PKDELINASQAYV
-631 SFSRGGAA
+631 SFTRGGAA
-639 NFISILDANAPSGYY
+639 NFISILDTSAPSGYY
-654 YAFGEIDKVTSDS
+654 YAKGNIINVTADS
-667 FTIGYKNDAYAIDG
+667 ITVGNYYYYSG
-681 NEWDKI
+681 NEY
-687 GDKTF
+687 GDESLNNNEWVANGDETF
-692 YVGDKTYIIDNS
+692 YVGDKTYIVDNT
-704 GNTPTI
+704 GNNP
-710 VDYNDFI
+710 VNVPYDEFLK
-717 NQKYGEY
+717 QKYRAANYSSVY
-724 ISDKEGDKSLLKY
+724 IVASDSN
-737 GYVYVIAQKDK
+737 
-748 YDDDA
+748 
-753 YDAIAINISTEYDP
+753 AIAVNIRPLSSTD
-767 NSDSESYDLISTN
+767 
-780 RISKAVL
+780 RVSKAVL

-793 VLTLDNVMDWNGLN
+793 VLTIDNVMDWNGLN
-807 NRWELNT
+807 NKWELNT

-828 NNKVISASDLKS
+828 NNKVVSANDLKS